1 MCEYF
6 EYFEDKILVFE
17 GIVFLVFCGRI
28 MSVKGRAVRFLDF
41 SWLFCLVVW
50 LVVWLFVWLVVC
62 TLKIL
67 NRRD

>member
-1 MCEYF
+1 M
-6 EYFEDKILVFE
+6 
-17 GIVFLVFCGRI
+17 FLVFCGRI